1 MGMNDLETRLSAALH
16 AEADDLSARVDLP
29 AAAAVLDARLEQVA
43 GASRRRTW
51 VLVVAAAAAVAAALA
66 VGVLLSASRHDSAP
80 ISPSTSY
87 STDGYVVPLTF
98 ALPDW
103 AAASK
108 PLNDGRKLVWQQD
121 QCWTDC
127 TAGEDAK
134 LMLLAP
140 QLVFGP
146 GPSDRL
152 VIPSSAA
159 YLAHLDALQAAHL
172 IVLSG
177 SHRTTVDG
185 HPATVVDVATSVDV
199 PGGLGC
205 IGSGQMP
212 PAGPEDGCWSLVA
225 GTHVRLAVIDADTA
239 PYYGSGDVTPP
250 LLALIRS
257 SDGNAMQATYDA
269 DLDHVV
275 ATMRFVTQKPT
286 YTSAGFAVPFTIVLP
301 SWATGLAPAASASG
315 GLVMWSDSC
324 PGGTTPCVPPTRQLG
339 VLATVTTPSH
349 PSTSPLLTL
358 TEVPPPGVTI
368 VGEVS
373 QASVDRHPAQVLT
386 VTTARDV
393 PDVLGCESD
402 GACYGLT
409 AGSTVRIAEVEMTHG
424 QPPLVVWQAWATG
437 APGAATL
444 PADFDRALASMTFG
458 P

>member
-29 AAAAVLDARLEQVA
+29 AAAVELDVRLDRLA

-51 VLVVAAAAAVAAALA
+51 VLVVAAAAAVVAALA
-66 VGVLLSASRHDSAP
+66 VGVLLNSARHDSAP
-80 ISPSTSY
+80 ASPSTSY

-108 PLNDGRKLVWQQD
+108 PVSDGRKTVWQQD
-121 QCWTDC
+121 QCWSDC
-127 TAGEDAK
+127 TAGEDSK

-140 QLVFGP
+140 QVVIGP
-146 GPSDRL
+146 AETDRL

-172 IVLSG
+172 VVLSG

-185 HPATVVDVATSVDV
+185 HPATVLDVATSVDV

-205 IGSGQMP
+205 IGSGNSP
-212 PAGPEDGCWSLVA
+212 PDPGCWGLIA

-239 PYYGSGDVTPP
+239 PYYGSGDVMPP
-250 LLALIRS
+250 LIVLIRS
-257 SDGNAMQATYDA
+257 NDGNAKQATYDA

-275 ATMRFVTQKPT
+275 ATMRFVPPATPT
-286 YTSAGFAVPFTIVLP
+286 YTGGAFAVPFSIALP
-301 SWATGLAPAASASG
+301 PWAAAAPPVASTSG
-315 GLVMWSDSC
+315 RLVMWSDSC
-324 PGGTTPCVPPTRQLG
+324 PGGTTPCVPPTRQFG
-339 VLATVTTPSH
+339 VLAVVATASH
-349 PSTSPLLTL
+349 SSTSPLLAL
-358 TEVPPPGVTI
+358 TGVPPPGVAI
-368 VGEVS
+368 PGEVS
-373 QASVDRHPAQVLT
+373 QAQVDGHPAQVLT
-386 VTTARDV
+386 VTAARDV

-409 AGSTVRIAEVEMTHG
+409 AGTTVRIAEVEITHG
-424 QPPLVVWQAWATG
+424 QPPLVVWQAWTTG
-437 APGAATL
+437 APGTDTL
-444 PADFDRALASMTFG
+444 AADFDKALASMRFG
-458 P
+458 A

>member
-29 AAAAVLDARLEQVA
+29 AAAVELDVRLDRLA

-51 VLVVAAAAAVAAALA
+51 VLLVAAAAAVVAALA
-66 VGVLLSASRHDSAP
+66 VGVLLNSARHDSAP
-80 ISPSTSY
+80 ASSSTSY

-108 PLNDGRKLVWQQD
+108 SLNDGRKLVWQQD
-121 QCWTDC
+121 QCWSDC

-159 YLAHLDALQAAHL
+159 YLSHLDALQAAHL

-185 HPATVVDVATSVDV
+185 QPATVLDIATSVDV
-199 PGGLGC
+199 AGGLGC

-212 PAGPEDGCWSLVA
+212 PAGPEEGCWSLVA

-239 PYYGSGDVTPP
+239 PYYGSGAVTPP

-257 SDGNAMQATYDA
+257 NDGNAMQATYDA
-269 DLDHVV
+269 DLDHLVS
-275 ATMRFVTQKPT
+275 TMRFVTVKPT
-286 YTSAGFAVPFTIVLP
+286 YTSTSTLLPFSIVMP
-301 SWATGLAPAASASG
+301 SWAASVQQAESTSG
-315 GLVMWSDSC
+315 RLVMWEVPCEPNASC
-324 PGGTTPCVPPTRQLG
+324 AHAPKLFAVLNAVSPGTGE
-339 VLATVTTPSH
+339 AD
-349 PSTSPLLTL
+349 PLLLLTDDPRVTL
-358 TEVPPPGVTI
+358 TGMVTPTM
-368 VGEVS
+368 
-373 QASVDRHPAQVLT
+373 VDGRPAQV
-386 VTTARDV
+386 VTLSTDKDI
-393 PDVLGCESD
+393 PDVLGCEAARS
-402 GACYGLT
+402 CLGLF
-409 AGSTVRIAEVEMTHG
+409 AGTTTRIAQITEQG
-424 QPPLVVWQAWATG
+424 KPPILVWQSWTTG
-437 APGAATL
+437 APGTDSL
-444 PADFDRALASMTFG
+444 PADFDKALASMKFG
-458 P
+458 A